1 MVICIGCDSV
11 CMITVL
17 DDSFNS
23 VTVEKFPPSSS
34 IWMGTKRRYGS
45 PFPNN
50 VWGHVWMTSTLVNQ
64 PLLDCVT
71 SVLPISINGAPVRLT
86 HCSKNQDKS
95 VLQVSSN
102 MC

>member
-1 MVICIGCDSV
+1 MVICTGWDAVWIK
-11 CMITVL
+11 TAL
-17 DDSFNS
+17 DDSFIS
-23 VTVEKFPPSSS
+23 VTVKKFPPSSS
-34 IWMGTKRRYGS
+34 IGMGTKRRYGS

-50 VWGHVWMTSTLVNQ
+50 VWGHVWMTSILVNQ